1 MNYIGNSYQFLRV
14 STPSADPLS
23 DGFHAQDPAVF
34 NRIDSTHFVS
44 KTTIFANGLLCPMA
58 HQEQGG
64 K

>member
-23 DGFHAQDPAVF
+23 DSFHAQDLAVLY
-34 NRIDSTHFVS
+34 RIHSIHFVS
-44 KTTIFANGLLCPMA
+44 KTTIFANGLLYPMA